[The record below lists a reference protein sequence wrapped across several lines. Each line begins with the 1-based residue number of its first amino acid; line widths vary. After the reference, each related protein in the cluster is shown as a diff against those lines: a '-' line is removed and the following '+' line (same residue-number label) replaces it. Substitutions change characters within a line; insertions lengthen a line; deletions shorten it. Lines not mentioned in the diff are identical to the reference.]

1 MNPSQIT
8 VKKTAVKTGV
18 HQAVQSGKRVERAVE
33 EETDEVEEDDE
44 LANLQASEDLDVSE
58 VIQNMVKNTRAK
70 RASQRNAILKAHDD
84 RVKKTH
90 NNIVMIFDKQKKS
103 AAAIREQHNQRL
115 VLLLNRKAHL
125 EAELSIH
132 LTKLQRAYLAH
143 SQDLQNVL
151 EARART
157 LEHPTA

>member
-1 MNPSQIT
+1 MTPSQIT
-8 VKKTAVKTGV
+8 VKKTAVKTSV
-18 HQAVQSGKRVERAVE
+18 HQAVQSGKRVERVVE

-44 LANLQASEDLDVSE
+44 LAEDLDVSE

-90 NNIVMIFDKQKKS
+90 NNIMMTFDKQKKS

-143 SQDLQNVL
+143 SQDLQNAL

-157 LEHPTA
+157 LEHPTT